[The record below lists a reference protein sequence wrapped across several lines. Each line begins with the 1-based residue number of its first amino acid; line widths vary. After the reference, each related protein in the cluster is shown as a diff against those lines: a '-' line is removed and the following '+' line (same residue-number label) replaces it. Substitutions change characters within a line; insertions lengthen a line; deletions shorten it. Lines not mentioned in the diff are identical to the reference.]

1 MLSPRIYL
9 LTRTHLGAS
18 MANLSMKKGD
28 ILAALMIA
36 PMCFYVFYE
45 SGRWPVEALIG
56 SPSLI
61 PRGVATCLLFASGLL
76 LFRALTGRA
85 LPLERR
91 LGGADLR
98 RVSSVAILT
107 GVYVFAVE
115 RVGFIGTT
123 FLYMLLF
130 VWVVGER
137 RWPRLILFAVV
148 VPAAVYGI
156 FSTLLNVPLPKG
168 LFK

>member
-1 MLSPRIYL
+1 M
-9 LTRTHLGAS
+9 T
-18 MANLSMKKGD
+18 NLSMKKGD

-36 PMCFYVFYE
+36 PMCIYVFYE
-45 SGRWPVEALIG
+45 SGRWPVETLIG
-56 SPSLI
+56 SPSFI
-61 PRGVATCLLFASGLL
+61 PRGVATCILFASAML

-98 RVSSVAILT
+98 RVSAVAILT
-107 GVYVFAVE
+107 GVYVFVVE

-130 VWVVGER
+130 SLVLGER
-137 RWPRLILFAVV
+137 RWHRLVLFAIV
-148 VPAAVYGI
+148 VPAAVYTI

>member
-1 MLSPRIYL
+1 
-9 LTRTHLGAS
+9 

-28 ILAALMIA
+28 ILAALMIV
-36 PMCFYVFYE
+36 PMCFCVFYE

-61 PRGVATCLLFASGLL
+61 PRGVAVCVLFACGML

-98 RVSSVAILT
+98 RVSAVAILT
-107 GVYVFAVE
+107 GVYVFVVE
-115 RVGFIGTT
+115 RVGFIGTS

-130 VWVVGER
+130 VWALGER
-137 RWPRLILFAVV
+137 RWHRLILFAIV
-148 VPAAVYGI
+148 VPAAAYVI

-168 LFK
+168 FFK